1 MGEPKEIQRWMCKR
15 CGAIAHTELD
25 LYPEPGECERSNRSQ
40 LPPHNWVKNGQI
52 SREEY
57 HEYLRE
63 KKAEYEA
70 YMELKAKRERRER
83 IKNIVKNMGCL
94 TVIIFLIFLFWAMQ
108 HAK

>member
-15 CGAIAHTELD
+15 CGEITHTELD
-25 LYPEPGECERSNRSQ
+25 LHPEPGECERSNRTQ

-57 HEYLRE
+57 QEYLIE

-70 YMELKAKRERRER
+70 YMAQKAEMERKEEKAGK
-83 IKNIVKNMGCL
+83 IGC
-94 TVIIFLIFLFWAMQ
+94 FLILLIIASLFILVLC
-108 HAK
+108 